1 MNELDS
7 HRPPLPWWAGGIL
20 LGLVQVLAIGLVRP
34 LSVSIPFVAADAK
47 VLEHVAP
54 EYTQH
59 HPLISNEEY
68 KRFDYGFWFNIGL
81 VLGAFLTA
89 LHLRRWKLSATSL
102 WWRWN
107 HNAPIQ
113 LRLITGFCGGVLLL
127 LGAGLAH
134 GCISGQFTGG
144 WAQLSLSAVPFTIT
158 MFGFGMLVA
167 YLVYPKAPNLD
178 RWRR

>member
-1 MNELDS
+1 MKELDVQ
-7 HRPPLPWWAGGIL
+7 RPPLPWWAGGIL

-34 LSVSIPFVAADAK
+34 LSVSTPFVAADAK
-47 VLEHVAP
+47 VLERIAP
-54 EYTQH
+54 EYTQS

-81 VLGAFLTA
+81 VLGALLTA
-89 LHLRRWKLSATSL
+89 LHLRKWKLQATSL
-102 WWRWN
+102 LWQWN
-107 HNAPIQ
+107 HNAPIL

-134 GCISGQFTGG
+134 GCITGQFASG

-167 YLVYPKAPNLD
+167 YLVYPKAPNFD
-178 RWRR
+178 RWRQ